1 VFGLVV
7 AGIAGGW
14 AVSMISA
21 PPGWEPTQLRVALTA
36 ATGTAARLPVAVRR
50 PGAVVRAVLGTFVV
64 LALGLVTYLG
74 IEAVVTPLASV
85 GLRGLG
91 VGLAVVMLALAF
103 VPLRA
108 RLRAML
114 ERAIFR
120 RSQRQHERLQS
131 FLHELPPQLGG
142 LGCSRR
148 AIAAFVG
155 GLGCP
160 GGAPRLPPPP
170 PPGPP

>member
-1 VFGLVV
+1 
-7 AGIAGGW
+7 
-14 AVSMISA
+14 
-21 PPGWEPTQLRVALTA
+21 
-36 ATGTAARLPVAVRR
+36 
-50 PGAVVRAVLGTFVV
+50 
-64 LALGLVTYLG
+64 YLG

-131 FLHELPPQLGG
+131 FLHELPPELGT
-142 LGCSRR
+142 LECSRR
-148 AIAAFVG
+148 AIAAFVEVMDCTGAALLLEG
-155 GLGCP
+155 GECVSSGNLST
-160 GGAPRLPPPP
+160 AALQLAW
-170 PPGPP
+170 PPGSRTDVRPDRPCLGYELPA